1 MKKMKKSIFSVLV
14 LSIAMFMSSCGFE
27 DGAGYIND
35 MFVEKTDKVEALLLE
50 AYNYIDVDEYDSALA
65 YLDSV
70 TNYVKESEIIIAK
83 LKNKSAEK
91 FQKFTLEYLAFYDAA
106 VVDYKQAIE
115 WFQSEDDELFE
126 KANKLIIDFGE
137 KAEEKLDEFV
147 ALQAEF
153 AKANNLELDKS
164 R

>member
-1 MKKMKKSIFSVLV
+1 MKKSIFSVLV

-50 AYNYIDVDEYDSALA
+50 AYNYIDVDEYDNALA
-65 YLDSV
+65 YIDSV

-91 FQKFTLEYLAFYDAA
+91 FQKFTLEYFAMYGAA
-106 VVDYKQAIE
+106 VADYKQAIE
-115 WFQSEDDELFE
+115 WYQSDDDELFE
-126 KANKLIIDFGE
+126 KANDLINNFDI
-137 KAEEKLDEFV
+137 KADEKLSEFI
-147 ALQAEF
+147 AIQKEF
-153 AKANNLELDKS
+153 AENNNFELEYK
-164 R
+164 

>member
-1 MKKMKKSIFSVLV
+1 MKKNLLFILAAG
-14 LSIAMFMSSCGFE
+14 IAILMSSCNFE
-27 DGAGYIND
+27 DGAILVND
-35 MFVEKTDKVEALLLE
+35 TLVVKTDKVEELMSKAWD
-50 AYNYIDVDEYDSALA
+50 YIDVDEYDNALA

-70 TNYVKESEIIIAK
+70 KNHVKESEIVISK

-106 VVDYKQAIE
+106 VVDYKQAIK